1 MKNTLIKGT
10 LAFTLLLAAGCTATT
25 SSAAPSSVE
34 EEEPASE
41 VTEEETAEE
50 TSEETEQETEEQ
62 TPAEGETVTNLAYVY
77 SAAEAGKTNDF
88 SGVAAP
94 KFYIYAG
101 MKTEDEAKEL
111 IDYLGMQDVVDKWV
125 GTITVVNPLN
135 SESYTEED
143 AKQFPELLGAMA
155 SNVKVIGLNEG
166 ADFVHNYISQ
176 ECWAVAGI
184 MTIGGEMQEGLDY
197 NVPLPAYLVKP
208 TDTAKEY
215 YINAV
220 NGTEVEDGV
229 YEDPDN
235 TLARVVISEGDIPAE
250 EFANAW
256 EKVFSRNYRQHNEL
270 TECYNSTAMTQTDP
284 YPLIGIMDP
293 ETLGI
298 TYNTYYSQPLNG
310 EGEYTWFEYVPNDVL
325 DAEDGTVPL
334 VVTLHGNGND
344 ARIQGDTTGWP
355 ELAVKEGFIVAAPE
369 WQTVALVEG
378 TSDTKPNFF
387 NCDGLERDKLIEW
400 IDMLKEKYPQI
411 DSSRIYVTGLSAG
424 ASASTLYGA
433 MYSDVFAAVGA
444 VSGPGV
450 DKDELASLVENY
462 EGNEMPWLYICGDHD
477 FFGMLPVDGSSTN
490 SFQVAEGIYIQSV
503 DPASSMFSFI
513 QSYQKINGI
522 DVQEE
527 YDMSA
532 NEYYG
537 VAGDSQQWI
546 TLGEKEALETDL
558 NNANGLAIRLTAIK
572 NQAHWNYKPEA
583 EYIWDFFKQFSRNT
597 ETGEL
602 IRN

>member
-10 LAFTLLLAAGCTATT
+10 LAFTLLLAAGCTAPA
-25 SSAAPSSVE
+25 SSAAPSAAE
-34 EEEPASE
+34 EEQASE

-50 TSEETEQETEEQ
+50 TAEETEQQTEEQ
-62 TPAEGETVTNLAYVY
+62 AAPEEEAVTNLAYVY
-77 SAAEAGKTNDF
+77 SAAEAGMTNDF
-88 SGVAAP
+88 SGIAAP
-94 KFYIYAG
+94 HFYIYAG
-101 MKTEDEAKEL
+101 MKTEDEAKAL
-111 IDYLGMQDVVDKWV
+111 IDELGMQEVTDKWV

-143 AKQFPELLGAMA
+143 AAQFPELLGFMT
-155 SNVKVIGLNEG
+155 SNAKVIGIGEG
-166 ADFVHNYISQ
+166 ADFVNNHISQ

-184 MTIGGEMQEGLDY
+184 LTFGGEMQEGLTY
-197 NVPLPAYLVKP
+197 NVPVPAYLVNP
-208 TDTAKEY
+208 SETAEEY
-215 YINAV
+215 YIRAIS
-220 NGTEVEDGV
+220 GTEVEDGV

-235 TLARVVISEGDIPAE
+235 TLARVVVSRSDDPAE

-270 TECYNSTAMTQTDP
+270 TECYNSSAAVQTEP

-293 ETLGI
+293 EALGL
-298 TYNTYYSQPLNG
+298 TYNTYYNQPLNG
-310 EGEYTWFEYVPNDVL
+310 EGEYTWFEYIPNDVL
-325 DAEDGTVPL
+325 EAEEGTVPL

-378 TSDTKPNFF
+378 TSETKPNFF
-387 NCDGLERDKLIEW
+387 NCDGLERDRLIEW
-400 IDMLKEKYPQI
+400 IEMLKGKYPQI
-411 DSSRIYVTGLSAG
+411 DASRIYVTGLSAG

-433 MYSDVFAAVGA
+433 LYSDVFAAVGA

-450 DKDELASLVENY
+450 DKDELASLTENY

-490 SFQVAEGIYIQSV
+490 SFQVAEGVYIQSV

-522 DVQEE
+522 EVQEE
-527 YDMSA
+527 YDMAA
-532 NEYYG
+532 NAYYG
-537 VAGDSQQWI
+537 VAGDSQEWI
-546 TLGEKEALETDL
+546 TLGEKAALETDL
-558 NNANGLAIRLTAIK
+558 NNANGLSIRLTAIK
-572 NQAHWNYKPEA
+572 DQAHWNYKPEA
-583 EYIWDFFKQFSRNT
+583 EYIWDFFRQFSRNT